1 MFMPLF
7 CFVSLVHLSQKQDK
21 KNGNKTREK
30 KRLKKKCF
38 DILID
43 TVQ

>member
-21 KNGNKTREK
+21 KMVTKLEK
-30 KRLKKKCF
+30 KKDLKRNVSTF
-38 DILID
+38 
-43 TVQ
+43 